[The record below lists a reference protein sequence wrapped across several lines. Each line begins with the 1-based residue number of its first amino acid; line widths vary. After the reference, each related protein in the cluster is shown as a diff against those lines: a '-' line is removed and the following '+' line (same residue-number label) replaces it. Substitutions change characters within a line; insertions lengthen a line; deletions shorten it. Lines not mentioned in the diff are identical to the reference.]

1 MTSRSPTRILATV
14 ALVAACTRAESP
26 RPDSVAESATAST
39 ARAESAA
46 IAPMPA
52 TPSPGDRGRFPLV
65 GIAVRDTAMRWCVAL
80 PPGPAPLRQG
90 EPVALVFATRETSTT
105 WLARLGPARARR
117 CHTEFGQPRWEDYR
131 FHDLTVHDT
140 SAGPAQPWG
149 IALAVLSDAQWGQ
162 LGDGRV
168 IADLDGDGN
177 QEEARKCSADEGH
190 HFTIW
195 SFAADGTP
203 RRRAHEYFDWG
214 ALVERTCRAGEDGT
228 DGAP

>member
-1 MTSRSPTRILATV
+1 MTTRSPTRILATV

-26 RPDSVAESATAST
+26 RPDSVAAGMSSRAVAESSTASA

-46 IAPMPA
+46 TAPMPG

-80 PPGPAPLRQG
+80 PPSAAPLRQG

-117 CHTEFGQPRWEDYR
+117 CHTEFAQPRWEDYR
-131 FHDLTVHDT
+131 FHDLTVRDT

-162 LGDGRV
+162 LG
-168 IADLDGDGN
+168 
-177 QEEARKCSADEGH
+177 
-190 HFTIW
+190 
-195 SFAADGTP
+195 
-203 RRRAHEYFDWG
+203 
-214 ALVERTCRAGEDGT
+214 
-228 DGAP
+228 